1 MKLETTTTG
10 SVAIFD
16 KPLATVKRRKYKV
29 FDVSAETFMH
39 FRPGQIMYERWSK
52 FLNEDELKIADYYN
66 SNKEAVI
73 VLRNS
78 FNGALRALYHKTK

>member
-10 SVAIFD
+10 SVATFD
-16 KPLATVKRRKYKV
+16 KPLGSVKKRKYKV

-39 FRPGQIMYERWSK
+39 FKPGRIQYERWSK
-52 FLNEDELKIADYYN
+52 FLNEDESKIADYYN

-78 FNGALRALYHKTK
+78 FNGALRALYHKAK